1 MPRHLQ
7 KSPLGSSLSLLRH
20 WLLSLHWSQWVR
32 VPAETPRATQPSK
45 GGLHPQGGLY
55 GAPSLDPPESMDIPL
70 DVYGNWTGQVWPSR
84 GAGREETAPVFSTVC
99 GRDVSSPL
107 RPEDLSS
114 PPGREPPSALGCDL
128 PWVGPRRPP
137 ANSQDSFVSSNNV
150 KSGASSDQ
158 DARPDILPVCPKPLS
173 QSSESGVEFNP
184 PPRVGDS
191 SRKKKRKELPVQSC

>member
-1 MPRHLQ
+1 MPRRLQ
-7 KSPLGSSLSLLRH
+7 KSPWGSSLSLLRH

-107 RPEDLSS
+107 RGSH
-114 PPGREPPSALGCDL
+114 RL
-128 PWVGPRRPP
+128 PWDVICPGLVLEGLLPTPRT
-137 ANSQDSFVSSNNV
+137 VSYP
-150 KSGASSDQ
+150 Q
-158 DARPDILPVCPKPLS
+158 TM
-173 QSSESGVEFNP
+173 
-184 PPRVGDS
+184 
-191 SRKKKRKELPVQSC
+191 